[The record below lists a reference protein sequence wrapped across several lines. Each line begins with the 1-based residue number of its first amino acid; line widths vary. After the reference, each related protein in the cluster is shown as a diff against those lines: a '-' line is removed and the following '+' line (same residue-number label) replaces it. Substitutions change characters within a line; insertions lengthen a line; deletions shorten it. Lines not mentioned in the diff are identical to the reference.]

1 MTVLTLRAI
10 LRDRVLH
17 ALAVAAAVM
26 FLLVPVFSFFSM
38 RQVQELSISLALS
51 SLSFI
56 LLVFSVLYGASSI
69 WRDVER
75 RCTAML
81 FGMPVT
87 RGSYLLGKFLGVA
100 LFILCCT
107 ALLATVSYLVISWSA
122 AQYPAD
128 IPVAWVTVMVAVAA
142 AGLKYVLLVAVALL
156 FSSLSTSF
164 FLPVFGT
171 LAIYFA
177 GGAAQEVMEF
187 VSGAFGQQ
195 LSPLSKAVIQACYYL
210 LPNLAIFDFS
220 VEAIYALSVAPER
233 LIATLA
239 YFAIYTSILL
249 SLAVWCFSRRELP

>member
-1 MTVLTLRAI
+1 
-10 LRDRVLH
+10 
-17 ALAVAAAVM
+17 
-26 FLLVPVFSFFSM
+26 
-38 RQVQELSISLALS
+38 
-51 SLSFI
+51 
-56 LLVFSVLYGASSI
+56 
-69 WRDVER
+69 
-75 RCTAML
+75 
-81 FGMPVT
+81 
-87 RGSYLLGKFLGVA
+87 
-100 LFILCCT
+100 
-107 ALLATVSYLVISWSA
+107 
-122 AQYPAD
+122 
-128 IPVAWVTVMVAVAA
+128 
-142 AGLKYVLLVAVALL
+142 LKYVLLVAVALL